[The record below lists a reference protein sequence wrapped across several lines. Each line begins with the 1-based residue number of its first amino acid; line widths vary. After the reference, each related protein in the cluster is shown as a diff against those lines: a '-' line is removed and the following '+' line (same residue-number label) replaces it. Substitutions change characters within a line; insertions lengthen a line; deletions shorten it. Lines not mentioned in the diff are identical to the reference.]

1 ILFNMSI
8 FGIYIPLWAF
18 VLIVIAGVI
27 IGWKIIKFALKLLI
41 TFIIAL
47 LIVAA
52 LDYFNIF
59 ALLRNFLTGV

>member
-1 ILFNMSI
+1 MSI

-18 VLIVIAGVI
+18 VLIVIVGVI